1 MSFKFYFRN
10 QFRVC
15 LTLSLVFLSK
25 LLQTPWLLGHTYLL
39 PANTS
44 TEDIDLTQAANMPT
58 TCKIM
63 SMADHILMTTLMFYL
78 AGLSV
83 YMFCRFPNPP
93 IFAASETTLK
103 VKASLILPSSNLT
116 YLHIFC
122 SSMGWLQSMRGFG

>member
-1 MSFKFYFRN
+1 VSFKFYFRN
-10 QFRVC
+10 QLRVC

-25 LLQTPWLLGHTYLL
+25 LLQTPWLIGHTYLL

-44 TEDIDLTQAANMPT
+44 AEDIDLTQAANMPT

-83 YMFCRFPNPP
+83 YMFCRHPNPP
-93 IFAASETTLK
+93 IFAASEATLK
-103 VKASLILPSSNLT
+103 VNTLLLPQD
-116 YLHIFC
+116 ID
-122 SSMGWLQSMRGFG
+122 

>member
-1 MSFKFYFRN
+1 MRKCGSTKLYFRN

-44 TEDIDLTQAANMPT
+44 TEEIDLTQAANMPL

-83 YMFCRFPNPP
+83 YMFCRHPNPP

-103 VKASLILPSSNLT
+103 V
-116 YLHIFC
+116 
-122 SSMGWLQSMRGFG
+122 